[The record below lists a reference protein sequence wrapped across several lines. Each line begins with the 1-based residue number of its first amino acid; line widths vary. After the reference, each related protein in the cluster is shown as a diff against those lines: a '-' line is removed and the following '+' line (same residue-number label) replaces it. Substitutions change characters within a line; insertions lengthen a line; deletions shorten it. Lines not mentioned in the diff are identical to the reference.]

1 MYVLFSLKISH
12 ILQFTTI
19 SNLKNREMYLLE
31 KLYEEI
37 QEIDSSEIIKRRLMC
52 PDWLFWW
59 NICRLSYE

>member
-52 PDWLFWW
+52 PDWLF
-59 NICRLSYE
+59 